1 MAAKRP
7 AYDGVGRSAA
17 AATALPFLLLLILPA
32 ATANARPTNSALL
45 AATGPAARRVE
56 NLAARRALQDYSDYQ
71 PWVEPPEEC
80 HEEQGNLNCPSG
92 GGCMHESQ
100 VCDGK
105 PHCSDGSDESPEFC
119 RDFDCEL
126 VRKRWGHQVTFE
138 STVQRCSA
146 LESPGFPPPVSLF
159 ACSALE
165 SPGFP
170 PPVSLFACSAL
181 ESPGFPPPVSL
192 FACSALESP
201 GFPPPVSLF
210 AWSALESPGF
220 PPPVSLFACSALES
234 PGFPPPVSLF
244 ACSALGSPSGLPNA
258 HWPHAHMI
266 AEAPAG
272 EIRVFQ
278 SQAQSRK
285 RNSFPLPFPSSPQ
298 VSCPTLTG
306 CMPPAGECNGVADCA
321 DGHQVSCSHVHQ
333 QYAFFLAPFPLPL
346 HHWQVSCPTLT
357 GCMPPGSEC
366 NGVADC
372 ADGSDEGR
380 QCRQGYQDDTNYCG
394 DQGLEQCPSDRYACL
409 QQQDFCDGYRTC
421 YDGYDEANC
430 ESFVCAFGMIQC
442 PKTFYCASGTLCD
455 GVQDCVATAEAED
468 EDKAFCRGYSC
479 PEGFKKCADGLQCVA
494 EGLFC
499 DGTVN
504 CNDGS
509 DEGAGTCAVTPPAGD
524 GTGAVTTTPPPPPE
538 TGSGS
543 SGSGTT
549 TPPPAPPTPTATPG
563 GSSGSGS
570 SGGSSGGAVVVLSPE
585 EVARQQKEATARR
598 AAAAAAKKQAAA
610 AKHAAVEA
618 RRAKQ
623 EAKAAAI
630 AEKKKKQEEKA
641 AAIAEKKRKQE
652 EKAAAIAEKK
662 RKQEEK
668 AAAIAEK
675 KRKQEAKAAAI
686 AEKKKKQEEKAAA
699 IEAKKKKQAEKAAAI
714 EARKERE
721 AARAA
726 AATK

>member
-7 AYDGVGRSAA
+7 AYDGVGRSTA
-17 AATALPFLLLLILPA
+17 AATALPFLLLLILSASADA
-32 ATANARPTNSALL
+32 AARPTISALL
-45 AATGPAARRVE
+45 AATGPAARRVGGAGRSE
-56 NLAARRALQDYSDYQ
+56 NLARRALQDYSDYE

-105 PHCSDGSDESPEFC
+105 PHCSDGSDESPDFC
-119 RDFDCEL
+119 REFDCQL
-126 VRKRWGHQVTFE
+126 VRKVSCPMLAGSMPTPKAPHSHFILPPSPRSRGACPRGASATAWRGGL
-138 STVQRCSA
+138 RGRPPGALPPCSPA
-146 LESPGFPPPVSLF
+146 VCLISRPLPPNPPP
-159 ACSALE
+159 
-165 SPGFP
+165 
-170 PPVSLFACSAL
+170 
-181 ESPGFPPPVSL
+181 
-192 FACSALESP
+192 
-201 GFPPPVSLF
+201 
-210 AWSALESPGF
+210 
-220 PPPVSLFACSALES
+220 
-234 PGFPPPVSLF
+234 
-244 ACSALGSPSGLPNA
+244 
-258 HWPHAHMI
+258 PH
-266 AEAPAG
+266 
-272 EIRVFQ
+272 
-278 SQAQSRK
+278 
-285 RNSFPLPFPSSPQ
+285 Q
-298 VSCPTLTG
+298 VSCP
-306 CMPPAGECNGVADCA
+306 
-321 DGHQVSCSHVHQ
+321 S
-333 QYAFFLAPFPLPL
+333 
-346 HHWQVSCPTLT
+346 LT

-380 QCRQGYQDDTNYCG
+380 QCWQGYQDDSNYCA

-409 QQQDFCDGYRTC
+409 RQEDYCDGYETC
-421 YDGYDEANC
+421 YGLDEANC
-430 ESFVCAFGMIQC
+430 ENHVCSFGMIQC
-442 PKTFYCASGTLCD
+442 PKTFYCAWGTLCD

-509 DEGAGTCAVTPPAGD
+509 DEGAATCAVNPPAGG

-549 TPPPAPPTPTATPG
+549 SPPPPTPTATPG
-563 GSSGSGS
+563 GGSGGGSSSGS
-570 SGGSSGGAVVVLSPE
+570 SGGTVVVLSAE
-585 EVARQQKEATARR
+585 EVARQRKEAAARR
-598 AAAAAAKKQAAA
+598 AAAVAAKKQAAA

-623 EAKAAAI
+623 AVKAAAI

-641 AAIAEKKRKQE
+641 AAVAEKKRLQDAKVVAVAEKKRKQE

-662 RKQEEK
+662 RLQEAK

-675 KRKQEAKAAAI
+675 KRKQA
-686 AEKKKKQEEKAAA
+686 EKAAA

-726 AATK
+726 AAETK

>member
-1 MAAKRP
+1 MAGKRP
-7 AYDGVGRSAA
+7 AYYGGVGQSTVA

-32 ATANARPTNSALL
+32 STDAGAARPTISAALL
-45 AATGPAARRVE
+45 AATGPAARRVGGAGRYE
-56 NLAARRALQDYSDYQ
+56 NLARRALQDYSDYE

-105 PHCSDGSDESPEFC
+105 PHCSDGSDESPDFC
-119 RDFDCEL
+119 REFDCEL
-126 VRKRWGHQVTFE
+126 VRKTLLPTPLLPHFPFPFP
-138 STVQRCSA
+138 
-146 LESPGFPPPVSLF
+146 LFPFPPF
-159 ACSALE
+159 HR
-165 SPGFP
+165 FP
-170 PPVSLFACSAL
+170 FS
-181 ESPGFPPPVSL
+181 
-192 FACSALESP
+192 
-201 GFPPPVSLF
+201 
-210 AWSALESPGF
+210 
-220 PPPVSLFACSALES
+220 
-234 PGFPPPVSLF
+234 
-244 ACSALGSPSGLPNA
+244 
-258 HWPHAHMI
+258 
-266 AEAPAG
+266 
-272 EIRVFQ
+272 
-278 SQAQSRK
+278 
-285 RNSFPLPFPSSPQ
+285 PLPLFPHQGHQ
-298 VSCPTLTG
+298 VSCPMLTG
-306 CMPPAGECNGVADCA
+306 CMPTPKAPHSHFVLPPSPRSRGACPRAGSATAWRTARTAVALSPSSPLPLFLHWVRQVSCPSLTGCVPPGSECNGVADCA
-321 DGHQVSCSHVHQ
+321 DGH
-333 QYAFFLAPFPLPL
+333 
-346 HHWQVSCPTLT
+346 QVSCPTLT

-380 QCRQGYQDDTNYCG
+380 QCRQGYQDDSNYCA

-409 QQQDFCDGYRTC
+409 RQEDYCDGYETC
-421 YDGYDEANC
+421 YG
-430 ESFVCAFGMIQC
+430 
-442 PKTFYCASGTLCD
+442 
-455 GVQDCVATAEAED
+455 
-468 EDKAFCRGYSC
+468 C

-509 DEGAGTCAVTPPAGD
+509 DEGAATCAVNPPAGD
-524 GTGAVTTTPPPPPE
+524 GTGTVTTTPPPPPPPPAE

-549 TPPPAPPTPTATPG
+549 SPPAPPPPPTPTVPPGGGSGSG
-563 GSSGSGS
+563 GSSGS
-570 SGGSSGGAVVVLSPE
+570 SGGTVVLSAE
-585 EVARQQKEATARR
+585 EVARQRKEAAARR
-598 AAAAAAKKQAAA
+598 AAAVAAKKQAAA

-641 AAIAEKKRKQE
+641 AAVAEKKRLQE
-652 EKAAAIAEKK
+652 AKAAAIAEKK

-675 KRKQEAKAAAI
+675 KRMQEAKAAAI
-686 AEKKKKQEEKAAA
+686 AEKKRKQAEKAAA